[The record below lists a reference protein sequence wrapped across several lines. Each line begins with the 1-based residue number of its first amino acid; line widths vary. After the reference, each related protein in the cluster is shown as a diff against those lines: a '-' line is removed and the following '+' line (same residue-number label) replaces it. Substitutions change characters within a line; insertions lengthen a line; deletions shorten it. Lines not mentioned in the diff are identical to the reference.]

1 MREAK
6 SGTVSDSVLS
16 FATVQQR
23 LCLTHVCP
31 LRYFLITPKLLT
43 GLAYHEN
50 MKVLCINNGDW
61 LPDRLPLSRIL
72 TRRLANKQG

>member
-1 MREAK
+1 MLP
-6 SGTVSDSVLS
+6 V
-16 FATVQQR
+16 R
-23 LCLTHVCP
+23 L

-61 LPDRLPLSRIL
+61 LPEKLPLSRIL
-72 TRRLANKQG
+72 ARRLAKKQG